1 MCKKAFVVGINAY
14 KPRALRGCVVDAV
27 AVRTLLA
34 SQLGFADNRVELMLD
49 TSATRQ
55 GVEHGLQRLVAGAA
69 PGDTLLFYF
78 AGCGT
83 TVATA
88 PGTEEA
94 AICAS

>member
-34 SQLGFADNRVELMLD
+34 GALGFADNHVELMLD
-49 TSATRQ
+49 TSATRAA
-55 GVEHGLQRLVAGAA
+55 VERGLARLVAGAA
-69 PGDTLLFYF
+69 PGDTLVLYF

-83 TVATA
+83 TALA
-88 PGTEEA
+88 PDGTPEA
-94 AICAS
+94 ALCTA